1 MKKKLCLI
9 LLAILAMSV
18 HCLAQSKPND
28 YLVAKI
34 KNPTCGA
41 AVFKYN
47 ELTVE
52 NTGFL
57 SKEEYRKTTLV
68 KKEFTVNGVFQD
80 DEWNRFYEL
89 LSEEWYRFCF
99 WNYKRCA
106 ELELVHNSNSMY
118 KPIDVKVINCH
129 GCTFWKVIK

>member
-1 MKKKLCLI
+1 MKKRFCVI
-9 LLAILAMSV
+9 LLAMLAIST
-18 HCLAQSKPND
+18 HCLSQSKPND

-106 ELELVHNSNSMY
+106 ELEFIILIVC
-118 KPIDVKVINCH
+118 INQS
-129 GCTFWKVIK
+129 TLR

>member
-57 SKEEYRKTTLV
+57 SKEE
-68 KKEFTVNGVFQD
+68 
-80 DEWNRFYEL
+80 
-89 LSEEWYRFCF
+89 
-99 WNYKRCA
+99 
-106 ELELVHNSNSMY
+106 
-118 KPIDVKVINCH
+118 
-129 GCTFWKVIK
+129 